1 MAKKVKQEGAAAAVA
16 PATVPRL
23 WEHYV
28 KTVRPQLGKSLNREN
43 PHAIPRLVKVVV
55 NMGVG
60 VAVTEKKFLEE
71 AISALAQVTGQKPI
85 ATLSKAAVSG
95 FKLRENLPIGCK
107 VTLRG
112 RRMYE
117 FLDRLVS
124 LALPR
129 VRDFRGLSSTAF
141 DGHGNYSLGLSE
153 QMVFP
158 EINPDKFT
166 RPQGMNIT
174 LVTSATSDDD
184 AREFLRAMGLPL
196 TTRGPRR
203 SGGRKWPANGAPDG
217 FQRADWTD
225 IWQANQRSRPPSDRR
240 SSRPASCG
248 AACSAA
254 APVRCTASSACAAFV
269 SGSWPTRA
277 AFPV

>member
-1 MAKKVKQEGAAAAVA
+1 MKPRLQEKYDTEVRNALVEKRGYRNVHQ
-16 PATVPRL
+16 VPRI
-23 WEHYV
+23 E
-28 KTVRPQLGKSLNREN
+28 K
-43 PHAIPRLVKVVV
+43 IVV

-60 VAVTEKKFLEE
+60 VAVTEKKYLEE
-71 AISALAQVTGQKPI
+71 ALAAMAQVTGQKPI

-117 FLDRLVS
+117 FFDRLVS

-129 VRDFRGLSSTAF
+129 VRDFRGLSRTAF

-174 LVTSATSDDD
+174 FVTTARSDDD
-184 AREFLRAMGLPL
+184 AREFLVLMGMPL
-196 TTRGPRR
+196 KKEGE
-203 SGGRKWPANGAPDG
+203 D
-217 FQRADWTD
+217 
-225 IWQANQRSRPPSDRR
+225 
-240 SSRPASCG
+240 G
-248 AACSAA
+248 AAA
-254 APVRCTASSACAAFV
+254 
-269 SGSWPTRA
+269 
-277 AFPV
+277 